1 MTSSFTET
9 RQRVGKLLDNKL
21 DFHILRSDKEKISRV
36 RKRICIMKLN
46 PNIFSGV
53 LELPENLC
61 RSSRDLINYR
71 KQDKM

>member
-46 PNIFSGV
+46 PNIFLGV

-61 RSSRDLINYR
+61 RSSQDLINYR